1 MMADAKDDAPR
12 ILVVEDE
19 NVVALDIQ
27 RDLMSFGYAVPATA
41 SSGEEAIEKAAALR
55 PDLVLM
61 DIRLR
66 GAIDG
71 IEAAEEIRT
80 RFNIPAV
87 YLTAYADPATLGRAR
102 LTGALGYLI
111 KPFGERELHAAVEV
125 ALYRHRLEQRVKES
139 ERWLAAT
146 LRSIA
151 DGVIAT
157 DAQGRIRSMNPVA
170 ERLTGWNAAQ
180 AAGLQTAEVLKL
192 EYSLVPAEVAR
203 QRVAQ
208 GNIALE
214 GTLISQHGIEI
225 PVEEHKTA
233 IHDDEGAVVGTV
245 MAIRDISERRR
256 AEIEREQLLSQL
268 ARSNTE
274 LRQLA
279 AVATHDWRQ
288 PRLKLA
294 TQGKRAGQRP
304 AVMPE
309 SPGNSERLRKSADR
323 IASLVGDLLQYAEV
337 ASARSKAR
345 PVDLGKLATKVIA
358 GMDQRIRESQARV
371 EIGFLPTI
379 EAIPRQMHTMLHHL
393 IDNALK
399 FRRLDQTPKV
409 RLWASFPKRRRARC
423 GQGLRTAR
431 RRQRHWIRPQ
441 AGAPTVSTLP
451 AHAQRL
457 RRKRHGARSLPQDR
471 RAPRRAHQRHQ
482 FTQSRHPSAG
492 HSSDPAAPL
501 RGCGR
506 CPTWLFASG
515 SPRQR
520 QPVSSNCGKKDSHFI
535 TACCLTRIS
544 SKGREDVGM
553 KPSFM
558 PGAVEHQTPLF
569 RTLLGYRIPKNTVF
583 TVLPIATTWSRLF
596 AGSSA
601 SFAGKSDCKIIF

>member
-1 MMADAKDDAPR
+1 MMADAKNDAPR

-151 DGVIAT
+151 DAVIAT

-180 AAGLQTAEVLKL
+180 ATGLLTAEVLKL
-192 EYSLVPAEVAR
+192 EYSLVPAAVAR
-203 QRVAQ
+203 QRLAQ

-214 GTLISQHGIEI
+214 GMLISRHGIEI

-233 IHDDEGAVVGTV
+233 IHDDEGVVVGTV

-279 AVATHDWRQ
+279 AVATHDWRP
-288 PRLKLA
+288 PRLTLA
-294 TQGKRAGQRP
+294 AAGKGAGKRS
-304 AVMPE
+304 AVMAG
-309 SPGNSERLRKSADR
+309 SAGNSERLQKSADR

-345 PVDLGKLATKVIA
+345 PVDLGKLARKVIA
-358 GMDQRIRESQARV
+358 GMDQRIRQTQATV

-379 EAIPRQMHTMLHHL
+379 EAIPRQMHTMLHQL

-409 RLWASFPKRRRARC
+409 RLRASFPK
-423 GQGLRTAR
+423 
-431 RRQRHWIRPQ
+431 
-441 AGAPTVSTLP
+441 VV
-451 AHAQRL
+451 
-457 RRKRHGARSLPQDR
+457 
-471 RAPRRAHQRHQ
+471 
-482 FTQSRHPSAG
+482 
-492 HSSDPAAPL
+492 
-501 RGCGR
+501 GR
-506 CPTWLFASG
+506 
-515 SPRQR
+515 
-520 QPVSSNCGKKDSHFI
+520 
-535 TACCLTRIS
+535 
-544 SKGREDVGM
+544 
-553 KPSFM
+553 
-558 PGAVEHQTPLF
+558 GAVKVFELHVEDNGIGFDRKVARKLF
-569 RTLLGYRIPKNTVF
+569 QPFRRMHSGYEGNGMGLAICRKIVERHAGRIRATSSPKRGTHLRVI
-583 TVLPIATTWSRLF
+583 LPIKQRR
-596 AGSSA
+596 
-601 SFAGKSDCKIIF
+601 

>member
-1 MMADAKDDAPR
+1 M
-12 ILVVEDE
+12 VEDE

-41 SSGEEAIEKAAALR
+41 SSGEEAIEKAAVLR

-71 IEAAEEIRT
+71 VEAAEEIRT

-157 DAQGRIRSMNPVA
+157 DAQGGIGFMNPVA
-170 ERLTGWNAAQ
+170 ERLTGWTAAQ
-180 AAGLQTAEVLKL
+180 AAGRQIGDVLKL
-192 EYSLVPAEVAR
+192 EYSLVAAEAAR
-203 QRVAQ
+203 LTQ

-214 GTLISQHGIEI
+214 GALISRHGIEI

-233 IHDDEGAVVGTV
+233 IHDDEGRVVGTV

-279 AVATHDWRQ
+279 AVATHDLRR
-288 PRLKLA
+288 PRLKAA
-294 TQGKRAGQRP
+294 TAGKRAGKRS
-304 AVMPE
+304 AVMTG
-309 SPGNSERLRKSADR
+309 SAGNLERLRKSADR
-323 IASLVGDLLQYAEV
+323 IASLVNDLLQYAEV
-337 ASARSKAR
+337 ASARSKVR
-345 PVDLGKLATKVIA
+345 PVDLGKVARKVIA
-358 GMDQRIRESQARV
+358 EMDHRIRDCQVRV

-409 RLWASFPKRRRARC
+409 RLRASFSKRGGRGAAKVFELHVEDNGIGFDRRLARKLFQPFQHFHS
-423 GQGLRTAR
+423 GGYEGNGMGLAICRQIV
-431 RRQRHWIRPQ
+431 QRH
-441 AGAPTVSTLP
+441 G
-451 AHAQRL
+451 
-457 RRKRHGARSLPQDR
+457 G
-471 RAPRRAHQRHQ
+471 
-482 FTQSRHPSAG
+482 
-492 HSSDPAAPL
+492 
-501 RGCGR
+501 
-506 CPTWLFASG
+506 
-515 SPRQR
+515 
-520 QPVSSNCGKKDSHFI
+520 
-535 TACCLTRIS
+535 RIS
-544 SKGREDVGM
+544 ATSSPNRGTHLRVIL
-553 KPSFM
+553 P
-558 PGAVEHQTPLF
+558 
-569 RTLLGYRIPKNTVF
+569 TLWR
-583 TVLPIATTWSRLF
+583 S
-596 AGSSA
+596 
-601 SFAGKSDCKIIF
+601 